1 MPQGRDAEQVGQR
14 QHYRWENLLYRF
26 QGGPEGPLA
35 PPARD
40 GSAALPLALT
50 RGWPLTPGRLA
61 RKAKGGA
68 AEIRGS
74 HGAAAD
80 LTRGPLAAAPSG

>member
-1 MPQGRDAEQVGQR
+1 MVGELPIR
-14 QHYRWENLLYRF
+14 V

-40 GSAALPLALT
+40 GSAALPLPLP
-50 RGWPLTPGRLA
+50 RGRPLAPARLA
-61 RKAKGGA
+61 RKAKAGPQKPEA
-68 AEIRGS
+68 VS
-74 HGAAAD
+74 GAAAD